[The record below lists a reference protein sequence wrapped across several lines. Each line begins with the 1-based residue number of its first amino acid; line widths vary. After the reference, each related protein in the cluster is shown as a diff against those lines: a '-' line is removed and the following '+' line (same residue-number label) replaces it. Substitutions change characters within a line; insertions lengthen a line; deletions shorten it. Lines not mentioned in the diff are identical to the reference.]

1 MKPKI
6 KRCKYA
12 ENYQEAPSII
22 RETAE
27 CSWVRTFTKFSA
39 TVYVSK
45 DECRKCICF
54 KEGRK

>member
-12 ENYQEAPSII
+12 ENII
-22 RETAE
+22 EEPQIMADTAE

-39 TVYVSK
+39 TVYVTK
-45 DECRKCICF
+45 DDCRKCICF
-54 KEGRK
+54 KEGK